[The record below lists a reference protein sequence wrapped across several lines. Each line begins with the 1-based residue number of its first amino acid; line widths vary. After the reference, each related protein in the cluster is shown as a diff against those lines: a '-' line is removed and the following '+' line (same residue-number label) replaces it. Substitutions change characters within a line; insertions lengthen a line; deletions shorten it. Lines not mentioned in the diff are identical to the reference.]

1 MYRERTFMEYLQDLR
16 NRDFTITIAV
26 VLATSVFM
34 TFSFRIFN
42 FDGYKIPLPRPDPFN
57 NTAIQVI
64 LALKDNLLPR
74 NVNLI
79 QITPLGAFS
88 TQVNVAA
95 MLGIILAMPI
105 IVRELAAFI
114 HPGLYQ
120 HEKSI
125 VSRFTVSAIGFF
137 AAGCLFS

>member
-1 MYRERTFMEYLQDLR
+1 MYRERRSMEYLQDLR

-26 VLATSVFM
+26 VIATSVCM
-34 TFSFRIFN
+34 TFSFSIFN
-42 FDGYKIPLPRPDPFN
+42 FDGYKIPLPHPDPFN
-57 NTAIQVI
+57 NIAIQVI

-105 IVRELAAFI
+105 IVGELAAFI
-114 HPGLYQ
+114 HLGLYQ

-125 VSRFTVSAIGFF
+125 VSGLRY
-137 AAGCLFS
+137 LP